1 MHALPTGVL
10 ECIEAARPAA
20 VAFVVVGTCFGV
32 RKPTWS
38 AVILAKLLAI
48 GLGASEVIASERISF
63 RYHGEHS
70 PRDLSVRIRGLAI
83 VRVHD
88 FGTLVAAGLVVA
100 WAVWMG
106 VVIRDLLRLRP
117 IRDDKR
123 KQTRAPPRHQRAV
136 SEANE
141 RGRIMALARNFDQLR
156 SAVKVHQAQRKQRE
170 REQREADEA
179 REHPPVGAADES
191 PPCYQ
196 SNGDRGKQSASTSSL
211 PQSALRSASASSGHS
226 TSKRVRILDI
236 VDYRSYVCETA
247 HCPTSSAA
255 SRFSSDLQQDAELEE
270 HVDEAEQSAG
280 NAVMMARTAGLTP
293 PDHCDSSDEEGDG
306 KRHISPS
313 RARRL
318 RIVWSRLSKRC
329 AVRAWRA
336 VVLEGRTAARLAELQ
351 GRPAQP

>member
-1 MHALPTGVL
+1 
-10 ECIEAARPAA
+10 
-20 VAFVVVGTCFGV
+20 
-32 RKPTWS
+32 
-38 AVILAKLLAI
+38 
-48 GLGASEVIASERISF
+48 
-63 RYHGEHS
+63 
-70 PRDLSVRIRGLAI
+70 
-83 VRVHD
+83 
-88 FGTLVAAGLVVA
+88 
-100 WAVWMG
+100 
-106 VVIRDLLRLRP
+106 
-117 IRDDKR
+117 
-123 KQTRAPPRHQRAV
+123 
-136 SEANE
+136 
-141 RGRIMALARNFDQLR
+141 
-156 SAVKVHQAQRKQRE
+156 
-170 REQREADEA
+170 
-179 REHPPVGAADES
+179 
-191 PPCYQ
+191 
-196 SNGDRGKQSASTSSL
+196 
-211 PQSALRSASASSGHS
+211 
-226 TSKRVRILDI
+226 

-255 SRFSSDLQQDAELEE
+255 SRFSSVLQPDAELEE